1 MLVLKCAQRAV
12 IADKVADVANLA
24 VGALVFGQALTE
36 SLGRC
41 TSGRSRTMT
50 FFLVLFGGIVL
61 FVTIIGTL
69 DLIGRRRQRQSQHP
83 AREAP

>member
-1 MLVLKCAQRAV
+1 
-12 IADKVADVANLA
+12 
-24 VGALVFGQALTE
+24 
-36 SLGRC
+36 
-41 TSGRSRTMT
+41 MT
-50 FFLVLFGGIVL
+50 FFLVLFGGIAL